1 MRIEKNSG
9 TLPSWL
15 DSFVNKIQNKKVATK
30 NVKNLPTVT
39 WKNETYYVNLT
50 DDGAV
55 LYNDQA
61 NEVMSMDGV
70 KSIEQVN
77 DELNKDSVVA
87 SKTKLADDGNDSTDS
102 QTITEDDGSGDDV
115 KTSKSNYFDLD
126 KTAENEDMPTDND
139 GMKSE
144 IGGFGVPTDQIQ
156 DVSASINKGVEDISG
171 EPHEGIQDIV
181 GRPHTGIEEAGT
193 DKYQNNAGSNDVEF
207 ENELA
212 KVADLEDG
220 QPQATEEGQENI
232 STDTTNSG
240 ENQQEQSTTASINE
254 GIEDV
259 SGEPH
264 KGIDDISGEPHE
276 TIEEAGTD
284 KYQNNANSVPDT
296 DINPDELVTKA
307 SYNRLLAK
315 VKQLEKKLSAIDKKA
330 GDYDGNGIG
339 FGDMIDGAANA
350 ISNGASALWD
360 AATGASQ
367 GDDIDYGGQQDL
379 GGSSPVGE
387 EGALKSKKDVKCK
400 QRLISS
406 VDKKAEGY
414 GGGVGFDDIA
424 NGISNAWDT
433 ASGAVEDAF
442 DWAQQQ
448 SQGENGTFDA
458 RDSKKDV
465 KCKHR
470 LIAITDESALKSFE
484 QLNKESIPDTDDYSI
499 DDQVN
504 NSRGIDVGSVNNKKH
519 LIADIPEGGMNLT
532 DLPGY
537 SDAVQDV
544 DMNGREEPPSSSMS
558 DDPDSNDL
566 HNVEQFGGIFG
577 KKNNKTAFTEAQ
589 HAYTAPENDAYDLNS
604 QDEEVKHFNDS
615 ANQTQKVLDKEHA
628 LDLSNMNDRAKLNE
642 YFLLDLDNDI
652 DDMVLDDEEIVPD
665 ETVKELTTEEL
676 PQEEIVEED
685 SPAVEEIEIPVA
697 EDIPVIED
705 ENPTILVL
713 DNPESIEEFENQT
726 CPICHQQ
733 KSLAGVQNAGDYI
746 GVVCNHCG
754 QEYAVGNDKIFV
766 RK

>member
-9 TLPSWL
+9 ALPSWL

-102 QTITEDDGSGDDV
+102 QTITKDDGSGDV
-115 KTSKSNYFDLD
+115 EASKSNYFDLD
-126 KTAENEDMPTDND
+126 KTAENEDIPTNND
-139 GMKSE
+139 GMESE

-284 KYQNNANSVPDT
+284 KYQHNANDGDVAPEEVPSDT
-296 DINPDELVTKA
+296 DNFVSKA

-315 VKQLEKKLSAIDKKA
+315 VKKLEKKISAMDKKA
-330 GDYDGNGIG
+330 DDWSGDAGSTGFQDIG
-339 FGDMIDGAANA
+339 NA
-350 ISNGASALWD
+350 ISD
-360 AATGASQ
+360 
-367 GDDIDYGGQQDL
+367 
-379 GGSSPVGE
+379 
-387 EGALKSKKDVKCK
+387 
-400 QRLISS
+400 
-406 VDKKAEGY
+406 
-414 GGGVGFDDIA
+414 GVG
-424 NGISNAWDT
+424 
-433 ASGAVEDAF
+433 AVGDAIGNAF

-448 SQGENGTFDA
+448 SQGENGTFDS
-458 RDSKKDV
+458 RNSKKDV

-470 LIAITDESALKSFE
+470 LIA
-484 QLNKESIPDTDDYSI
+484 
-499 DDQVN
+499 
-504 NSRGIDVGSVNNKKH
+504 
-519 LIADIPEGGMNLT
+519 DIPEGGINMT

-537 SDAVQDV
+537 DESVAGD
-544 DMNGREEPPSSSMS
+544 DMSNMRIMPSEL
-558 DDPDSNDL
+558 PSNDADSRDF
-566 HNVEQFGGIFG
+566 NNAEQFGGIFG
-577 KKNNKTAFTEAQ
+577 KKKRKAYTEAQ
-589 HAYTAPENDAYDLNS
+589 HAYTSPENDAYDLNS
-604 QDEEVKHFNDS
+604 QDEEVKHFNES
-615 ANQTQKVLDKEHA
+615 EKATQKVIDREHE
-628 LDLSNMNDRAKLNE
+628 LDLSKMSDRAKLNE
-642 YFLLDLDNDI
+642 YFLDDI
-652 DDMVLDDEEIVPD
+652 DKEMDVVDEALNDVPSHDELVDMVEQDPQGAGEEEIDTPEVEDEVIKVDDETPTDEVEI
-665 ETVKELTTEEL
+665 ETDAPVEEVVEEL
-676 PQEEIVEED
+676 PDDEKAVVVEEEPTDMPVIVTLD
-685 SPAVEEIEIPVA
+685 SPDDVDKFV
-697 EDIPVIED
+697 
-705 ENPTILVL
+705 
-713 DNPESIEEFENQT
+713 NQQ
-726 CPICHQQ
+726 CPICNAK
-733 KSLAGVQNAGDYI
+733 KSLQGIQKVASLT
-746 GVVCNHCG
+746 GVVCKHCG
-754 QEYAVGNDKIFV
+754 QEYAVGNDHIYLK
-766 RK
+766 K

>member
-9 TLPSWL
+9 ALPSWL

-102 QTITEDDGSGDDV
+102 QTITKDDGSGDV
-115 KTSKSNYFDLD
+115 EASKSNYFDLD
-126 KTAENEDMPTDND
+126 KTAENEDMPTDNG
-139 GMKSE
+139 GMESE

-264 KGIDDISGEPHE
+264 KGTDDISGEPHE

-284 KYQNNANSVPDT
+284 KYQHNANDVDVAPEEVSFDT
-296 DINPDELVTKA
+296 DNFVSKA

-315 VKQLEKKLSAIDKKA
+315 VKKLEKKISAMDKKA
-330 GDYDGNGIG
+330 DDWSGDAGSTGFQDIG
-339 FGDMIDGAANA
+339 NA
-350 ISNGASALWD
+350 ISD
-360 AATGASQ
+360 R
-367 GDDIDYGGQQDL
+367 
-379 GGSSPVGE
+379 V
-387 EGALKSKKDVKCK
+387 
-400 QRLISS
+400 
-406 VDKKAEGY
+406 
-414 GGGVGFDDIA
+414 
-424 NGISNAWDT
+424 
-433 ASGAVEDAF
+433 GAVGDAIGNAF

-448 SQGENGTFDA
+448 SQGENGTFDS
-458 RDSKKDV
+458 RNSKKDV
-465 KCKHR
+465 KCKHC
-470 LIAITDESALKSFE
+470 L
-484 QLNKESIPDTDDYSI
+484 
-499 DDQVN
+499 V
-504 NSRGIDVGSVNNKKH
+504 
-519 LIADIPEGGMNLT
+519 ADIPEGGINMT

-537 SDAVQDV
+537 YESVAGD
-544 DMNGREEPPSSSMS
+544 DMSNMRIMSSEPPSN
-558 DDPDSNDL
+558 DADSRDL
-566 HNVEQFGGIFG
+566 NNAEQFGGIFD
-577 KKNNKTAFTEAQ
+577 KKKRKAYTEAQ
-589 HAYTAPENDAYDLNS
+589 HAYTSPENDAYDLNS
-604 QDEEVKHFNDS
+604 QDEEVKHFNES
-615 ANQTQKVLDKEHA
+615 EKATQKVIDREHE
-628 LDLSNMNDRAKLNE
+628 LDLSKMSDRAKLNE
-642 YFLLDLDNDI
+642 YFLDDI
-652 DDMVLDDEEIVPD
+652 DKEMDVVDEALNDVPSHDELVDMVEQDPQGAGEEEIDTPEVEDEVIKVDDETPTDEVEI
-665 ETVKELTTEEL
+665 ETDAPVEEVVEEL
-676 PQEEIVEED
+676 PDDEKAVVVEEEPTDMPVIVTLD
-685 SPAVEEIEIPVA
+685 SPDDVDKFV
-697 EDIPVIED
+697 
-705 ENPTILVL
+705 
-713 DNPESIEEFENQT
+713 NQQ
-726 CPICHQQ
+726 CPICNAK
-733 KSLAGVQNAGDYI
+733 KSLQGIQKVASLT
-746 GVVCNHCG
+746 GVVCKHCG
-754 QEYAVGNDKIFV
+754 QEYAVGNDHIYLK
-766 RK
+766 K

>member
-9 TLPSWL
+9 ALPSWL

-102 QTITEDDGSGDDV
+102 QTITKDDGSGDV
-115 KTSKSNYFDLD
+115 EASKSNYFDLD
-126 KTAENEDMPTDND
+126 KTAENEDMPTDNG
-139 GMKSE
+139 GMESE

-240 ENQQEQSTTASINE
+240 ENQKEQSTTASINE

-284 KYQNNANSVPDT
+284 KYQHNANDGDVVSEEAPSDT
-296 DINPDELVTKA
+296 DNFVSKA

-315 VKQLEKKLSAIDKKA
+315 VKKLEKKISAMDKKA
-330 GDYDGNGIG
+330 DDWSGDAGSTGFQDIG
-339 FGDMIDGAANA
+339 NA
-350 ISNGASALWD
+350 ISD
-360 AATGASQ
+360 
-367 GDDIDYGGQQDL
+367 
-379 GGSSPVGE
+379 
-387 EGALKSKKDVKCK
+387 
-400 QRLISS
+400 
-406 VDKKAEGY
+406 
-414 GGGVGFDDIA
+414 GVG
-424 NGISNAWDT
+424 
-433 ASGAVEDAF
+433 AVGDAIGNAF

-448 SQGENGTFDA
+448 SQGENGTFDS
-458 RDSKKDV
+458 RNSKKDV

-470 LIAITDESALKSFE
+470 LIA
-484 QLNKESIPDTDDYSI
+484 
-499 DDQVN
+499 
-504 NSRGIDVGSVNNKKH
+504 
-519 LIADIPEGGMNLT
+519 DIPEGGINMT

-537 SDAVQDV
+537 DESVSGD
-544 DMNGREEPPSSSMS
+544 DMSNMRIMPSET
-558 DDPDSNDL
+558 PSNDADSRDL
-566 HNVEQFGGIFG
+566 NNAEQFGGIFG
-577 KKNNKTAFTEAQ
+577 KKKRKAYTEAQ
-589 HAYTAPENDAYDLNS
+589 HAYTSPENDAYDLNS
-604 QDEEVKHFNDS
+604 QDEEVKHFNES
-615 ANQTQKVLDKEHA
+615 EKATQKVIDREHE
-628 LDLSNMNDRAKLNE
+628 LDLSKMSDRAKLNE
-642 YFLLDLDNDI
+642 YFLDDI
-652 DDMVLDDEEIVPD
+652 DKETDVVDEALNDVPSHDELVDMVEQDPQGAGEEEIDTPEVEDEVIKVDDETPTDEVEI
-665 ETVKELTTEEL
+665 ETDAPVEEVVEEL
-676 PQEEIVEED
+676 PDDEKAVVVEEEPTDMPVIVTLD
-685 SPAVEEIEIPVA
+685 SPDDVDKFV
-697 EDIPVIED
+697 
-705 ENPTILVL
+705 
-713 DNPESIEEFENQT
+713 NQQ
-726 CPICHQQ
+726 CPICNAK
-733 KSLAGVQNAGDYI
+733 KSLQGIQKVANLT
-746 GVVCNHCG
+746 GVVCKHCG
-754 QEYAVGNDKIFV
+754 KEYAVGNDHIYLK
-766 RK
+766 K

>member
-102 QTITEDDGSGDDV
+102 QTITKDDGSGDDV
-115 KTSKSNYFDLD
+115 EASKSNYFDLD
-126 KTAENEDMPTDND
+126 KTAENEDVPTDND
-139 GMKSE
+139 GMESK

-284 KYQNNANSVPDT
+284 KYQHNANDGDVAPEEVPSDT
-296 DINPDELVTKA
+296 DNFVSKA

-315 VKQLEKKLSAIDKKA
+315 VKKLEKKISAMDKKA
-330 GDYDGNGIG
+330 DDWSGDAGSTGFQDIG
-339 FGDMIDGAANA
+339 NA
-350 ISNGASALWD
+350 ISD
-360 AATGASQ
+360 
-367 GDDIDYGGQQDL
+367 
-379 GGSSPVGE
+379 
-387 EGALKSKKDVKCK
+387 
-400 QRLISS
+400 
-406 VDKKAEGY
+406 
-414 GGGVGFDDIA
+414 GVG
-424 NGISNAWDT
+424 
-433 ASGAVEDAF
+433 AVGDAIGNAF

-448 SQGENGTFDA
+448 SQGENGIFDS
-458 RDSKKDV
+458 RNSKKDV

-470 LIAITDESALKSFE
+470 LIA
-484 QLNKESIPDTDDYSI
+484 
-499 DDQVN
+499 
-504 NSRGIDVGSVNNKKH
+504 
-519 LIADIPEGGMNLT
+519 DIPEGGINMT
-532 DLPGY
+532 DLPRYDESVAG
-537 SDAVQDV
+537 D
-544 DMNGREEPPSSSMS
+544 DMSNMRIMPSEPPSN
-558 DDPDSNDL
+558 DADSRDL
-566 HNVEQFGGIFG
+566 NNAEQFGGIFG
-577 KKNNKTAFTEAQ
+577 KKKRKAYTEAQ
-589 HAYTAPENDAYDLNS
+589 HAYTSPENDAYDLNS
-604 QDEEVKHFNDS
+604 QDEEVKHFNES
-615 ANQTQKVLDKEHA
+615 EKATQKVIDREHE
-628 LDLSNMNDRAKLNE
+628 LDLSKMSDRAKLNE
-642 YFLLDLDNDI
+642 YFLDDI
-652 DDMVLDDEEIVPD
+652 DKEMDVVDEALNDVPSHDELVDMVEQDPQGAGEEEIDTPEVEDEVIKVDDETPTDEGEIETDVPV
-665 ETVKELTTEEL
+665 EEFVEEL
-676 PQEEIVEED
+676 PYDEKAVVVEEEPTDMPVIVTLD
-685 SPAVEEIEIPVA
+685 SPDDVDKFV
-697 EDIPVIED
+697 
-705 ENPTILVL
+705 
-713 DNPESIEEFENQT
+713 NQQ
-726 CPICHQQ
+726 CPICNAK
-733 KSLAGVQNAGDYI
+733 KSLQGIQKVANLT
-746 GVVCNHCG
+746 GVVCKHCG
-754 QEYAVGNDKIFV
+754 KEYAVGNDHIYLK
-766 RK
+766 K

>member
-1 MRIEKNSG
+1 MRIEKNSDA
-9 TLPSWL
+9 LPSWL

-102 QTITEDDGSGDDV
+102 QTITKDDGSGNIEA
-115 KTSKSNYFDLD
+115 SKSNYFDLD

-139 GMKSE
+139 GMESE

-264 KGIDDISGEPHE
+264 KGIDDILGEPHE

-284 KYQNNANSVPDT
+284 KYQHNANDGDVAPEEVPSDT
-296 DINPDELVTKA
+296 DNFVSKA

-315 VKQLEKKLSAIDKKA
+315 VKKLEKKISAMDKKA
-330 GDYDGNGIG
+330 DDWSGDAGSTGFQDIG
-339 FGDMIDGAANA
+339 NA
-350 ISNGASALWD
+350 ISD
-360 AATGASQ
+360 
-367 GDDIDYGGQQDL
+367 
-379 GGSSPVGE
+379 
-387 EGALKSKKDVKCK
+387 
-400 QRLISS
+400 
-406 VDKKAEGY
+406 
-414 GGGVGFDDIA
+414 GVG
-424 NGISNAWDT
+424 
-433 ASGAVEDAF
+433 AVGDAIGNAF

-448 SQGENGTFDA
+448 SQGENGTFDS
-458 RDSKKDV
+458 RNSKKDV
-465 KCKHR
+465 KCKHC
-470 LIAITDESALKSFE
+470 LVAG
-484 QLNKESIPDTDDYSI
+484 DDMSNMRI
-499 DDQVN
+499 MP
-504 NSRGIDVGSVNNKKH
+504 S
-519 LIADIPEGGMNLT
+519 
-532 DLPGY
+532 
-537 SDAVQDV
+537 
-544 DMNGREEPPSSSMS
+544 EPPSN
-558 DDPDSNDL
+558 DADSRDFN
-566 HNVEQFGGIFG
+566 NAGQFGGIFG
-577 KKNNKTAFTEAQ
+577 KKKRKAYTEAQ
-589 HAYTAPENDAYDLNS
+589 HAYTSPENDVYDLNS
-604 QDEEVKHFNDS
+604 QDEEVKHFNES
-615 ANQTQKVLDKEHA
+615 EKATQKVIDREHE
-628 LDLSNMNDRAKLNE
+628 LDLSKMSDRAKLNE
-642 YFLLDLDNDI
+642 YFLDDIDKEMNVVDEALNDI
-652 DDMVLDDEEIVPD
+652 PSHDELVDMVEQDPQGAGEEEIDTPEVEDEVIKVDDETPTDEVEI
-665 ETVKELTTEEL
+665 ETDAPVEEVVEEL
-676 PQEEIVEED
+676 PDDEKAVVVEEESTDMPVIVTLD
-685 SPAVEEIEIPVA
+685 SPDDVDKFV
-697 EDIPVIED
+697 
-705 ENPTILVL
+705 
-713 DNPESIEEFENQT
+713 NQQ
-726 CPICHQQ
+726 CPICNAK
-733 KSLAGVQNAGDYI
+733 KSLQGIQKVASLT
-746 GVVCNHCG
+746 GVVCKHCG
-754 QEYAVGNDKIFV
+754 QEYAVGNDHIYLK
-766 RK
+766 K

>member
-102 QTITEDDGSGDDV
+102 QTITKDDGSGDV
-115 KTSKSNYFDLD
+115 EASKSNYFDLD

-139 GMKSE
+139 GMESE

-156 DVSASINKGVEDISG
+156 DVNASINKGVEDISG

-240 ENQQEQSTTASINE
+240 KNQQEQSTIASINE

-284 KYQNNANSVPDT
+284 KYQHNANDGDVAPEEVPSDT
-296 DINPDELVTKA
+296 DNFVSKA

-315 VKQLEKKLSAIDKKA
+315 VKKLEKKISAMDKKA
-330 GDYDGNGIG
+330 DDWSGDASSTGFQDIG
-339 FGDMIDGAANA
+339 NA
-350 ISNGASALWD
+350 ISD
-360 AATGASQ
+360 
-367 GDDIDYGGQQDL
+367 
-379 GGSSPVGE
+379 
-387 EGALKSKKDVKCK
+387 
-400 QRLISS
+400 
-406 VDKKAEGY
+406 
-414 GGGVGFDDIA
+414 GVG
-424 NGISNAWDT
+424 
-433 ASGAVEDAF
+433 AVGDAIGNAF

-448 SQGENGTFDA
+448 SQGENGTFDS
-458 RDSKKDV
+458 RNSKKDV
-465 KCKHR
+465 KCKH
-470 LIAITDESALKSFE
+470 L
-484 QLNKESIPDTDDYSI
+484 
-499 DDQVN
+499 
-504 NSRGIDVGSVNNKKH
+504 
-519 LIADIPEGGMNLT
+519 LIADIPEGGINMT

-537 SDAVQDV
+537 DESVAGD
-544 DMNGREEPPSSSMS
+544 DMSNMRIMPSEPPSN
-558 DDPDSNDL
+558 DADSRDL
-566 HNVEQFGGIFG
+566 NNAEQFGGIFG
-577 KKNNKTAFTEAQ
+577 KKKRKAYTEAQ
-589 HAYTAPENDAYDLNS
+589 HAYTSPENDAYDLNS
-604 QDEEVKHFNDS
+604 QDEEVKHFNES
-615 ANQTQKVLDKEHA
+615 EKATQKVIDREHE
-628 LDLSNMNDRAKLNE
+628 LDLSKMSDRAKLNE
-642 YFLLDLDNDI
+642 YFLDDI
-652 DDMVLDDEEIVPD
+652 DKEMDVVDEVLNDVPSHDELVDMVEQDPQGAGEEEIDTPEVEDEVIKVDDETPTDEVEI
-665 ETVKELTTEEL
+665 ETDAPVEEVVEEL
-676 PQEEIVEED
+676 PDDEKAVVVEEEPTDMPVIVTLD
-685 SPAVEEIEIPVA
+685 SPDDVDKFV
-697 EDIPVIED
+697 
-705 ENPTILVL
+705 
-713 DNPESIEEFENQT
+713 NQQ
-726 CPICHQQ
+726 CPICNAK
-733 KSLAGVQNAGDYI
+733 KSLQGIQKVASLT
-746 GVVCNHCG
+746 GVVCKHCG
-754 QEYAVGNDKIFV
+754 QEYAVGNDHIYLK
-766 RK
+766 K

>member
-9 TLPSWL
+9 ALPSWL

-102 QTITEDDGSGDDV
+102 QTITKDDGSGDV
-115 KTSKSNYFDLD
+115 EASKSNYFDLD

-139 GMKSE
+139 GMESE

-232 STDTTNSG
+232 SIDTTNSG

-284 KYQNNANSVPDT
+284 KYQHNANDGDVAPEEVPSDT
-296 DINPDELVTKA
+296 DNFVSKA

-315 VKQLEKKLSAIDKKA
+315 VKKLEKKISAMDKKA
-330 GDYDGNGIG
+330 DDWSGDTGSTGFQDIG
-339 FGDMIDGAANA
+339 NA
-350 ISNGASALWD
+350 ISD
-360 AATGASQ
+360 
-367 GDDIDYGGQQDL
+367 
-379 GGSSPVGE
+379 
-387 EGALKSKKDVKCK
+387 
-400 QRLISS
+400 
-406 VDKKAEGY
+406 
-414 GGGVGFDDIA
+414 GVG
-424 NGISNAWDT
+424 
-433 ASGAVEDAF
+433 AVGDAIGNAF

-448 SQGENGTFDA
+448 SQGENGTFDS
-458 RDSKKDV
+458 RNSKKDV
-465 KCKHR
+465 KCKH
-470 LIAITDESALKSFE
+470 
-484 QLNKESIPDTDDYSI
+484 
-499 DDQVN
+499 
-504 NSRGIDVGSVNNKKH
+504 H
-519 LIADIPEGGMNLT
+519 LIADIPEGGINMT

-537 SDAVQDV
+537 DESVSGD
-544 DMNGREEPPSSSMS
+544 DMSNMRIMPSEPPSN
-558 DDPDSNDL
+558 DADSRDL
-566 HNVEQFGGIFG
+566 NNAEQFGGIFG
-577 KKNNKTAFTEAQ
+577 KKKRKAYTEAQ
-589 HAYTAPENDAYDLNS
+589 HAYTSPENDAYDLNS
-604 QDEEVKHFNDS
+604 QDEEVKHFNES
-615 ANQTQKVLDKEHA
+615 EKATQKVIDREHE
-628 LDLSNMNDRAKLNE
+628 LDLSKMSDRAKLNE
-642 YFLLDLDNDI
+642 YFLDDI
-652 DDMVLDDEEIVPD
+652 DKETDVVDEALNDVPSHDELVDMVEQDPQGAGEEEIDTPEVEDEVIKVDDETPTDEVEI
-665 ETVKELTTEEL
+665 ETDAPVEEVVEEL
-676 PQEEIVEED
+676 PDDEKAVVVEEEPTDMPVIVTLD
-685 SPAVEEIEIPVA
+685 SPDDVDKFV
-697 EDIPVIED
+697 
-705 ENPTILVL
+705 
-713 DNPESIEEFENQT
+713 NQQ
-726 CPICHQQ
+726 CPICNAK
-733 KSLAGVQNAGDYI
+733 KSLQGIQKVANLT
-746 GVVCNHCG
+746 GVVCKHCG
-754 QEYAVGNDKIFV
+754 QEYAVGNDHIYLK
-766 RK
+766 K

>member
-9 TLPSWL
+9 ALPSWL

-102 QTITEDDGSGDDV
+102 QIITKDDGSGDV
-115 KTSKSNYFDLD
+115 EASKSNYFDLD

-139 GMKSE
+139 GMESE

-156 DVSASINKGVEDISG
+156 DINASINEGVEDVSG

-264 KGIDDISGEPHE
+264 KGIDDISGKPHE

-284 KYQNNANSVPDT
+284 KYQYNANDGDVAPEEVPSDT
-296 DINPDELVTKA
+296 DNFVSKA

-315 VKQLEKKLSAIDKKA
+315 VKKLEKKISAMDKKA
-330 GDYDGNGIG
+330 DDWSGDAGSTGFQDIG
-339 FGDMIDGAANA
+339 NA
-350 ISNGASALWD
+350 ISD
-360 AATGASQ
+360 
-367 GDDIDYGGQQDL
+367 
-379 GGSSPVGE
+379 
-387 EGALKSKKDVKCK
+387 
-400 QRLISS
+400 
-406 VDKKAEGY
+406 
-414 GGGVGFDDIA
+414 GVG
-424 NGISNAWDT
+424 
-433 ASGAVEDAF
+433 AVGDAIGNAF

-448 SQGENGTFDA
+448 SQGENGTFDS
-458 RDSKKDV
+458 RNSKKDV

-470 LIAITDESALKSFE
+470 LIA
-484 QLNKESIPDTDDYSI
+484 
-499 DDQVN
+499 
-504 NSRGIDVGSVNNKKH
+504 
-519 LIADIPEGGMNLT
+519 DIPEGGINMT

-537 SDAVQDV
+537 DESVSGD
-544 DMNGREEPPSSSMS
+544 DMSNIRIIPSEPPSN
-558 DDPDSNDL
+558 DADSRDFN
-566 HNVEQFGGIFG
+566 NAEQFGGIFG
-577 KKNNKTAFTEAQ
+577 KKKRKAYTEAQ
-589 HAYTAPENDAYDLNS
+589 HAYTSPENDAYDLNS
-604 QDEEVKHFNDS
+604 QDEEVKHFNES
-615 ANQTQKVLDKEHA
+615 EKATQKVIDREHE
-628 LDLSNMNDRAKLNE
+628 LDLSKMSDRAKLNE
-642 YFLLDLDNDI
+642 YFLDDI
-652 DDMVLDDEEIVPD
+652 DKETDVVDEALNDVPSHDELVDMVEQDPQGAGEEEIDTPEVEDEVIKVDDETPTDEVEI
-665 ETVKELTTEEL
+665 ETDAPVEEVVEEL
-676 PQEEIVEED
+676 PDDEKAVVVEEEPTDMPVIVTLD
-685 SPAVEEIEIPVA
+685 SPDDVDKFV
-697 EDIPVIED
+697 
-705 ENPTILVL
+705 
-713 DNPESIEEFENQT
+713 NQQ
-726 CPICHQQ
+726 CPICNAK
-733 KSLAGVQNAGDYI
+733 KSLQGIQKVANLT
-746 GVVCNHCG
+746 GVVCKHCG
-754 QEYAVGNDKIFV
+754 KEYAVGNDHIYLK
-766 RK
+766 K

>member
-9 TLPSWL
+9 ALPSWL

-102 QTITEDDGSGDDV
+102 QIITKDDGNGDV
-115 KTSKSNYFDLD
+115 EASKSNYFDLD
-126 KTAENEDMPTDND
+126 KTAENEDMPTDNG
-139 GMKSE
+139 GMENE
-144 IGGFGVPTDQIQ
+144 IGGLGVPTDQIQ

-284 KYQNNANSVPDT
+284 KYQHNANDGDVAPEEVPS
-296 DINPDELVTKA
+296 DIDNFVSKA

-315 VKQLEKKLSAIDKKA
+315 VKKLEKKISAMDKKA
-330 GDYDGNGIG
+330 DDWSGDAGSTGFQDIG
-339 FGDMIDGAANA
+339 NA
-350 ISNGASALWD
+350 ISD
-360 AATGASQ
+360 
-367 GDDIDYGGQQDL
+367 
-379 GGSSPVGE
+379 
-387 EGALKSKKDVKCK
+387 
-400 QRLISS
+400 
-406 VDKKAEGY
+406 
-414 GGGVGFDDIA
+414 GVG
-424 NGISNAWDT
+424 
-433 ASGAVEDAF
+433 AVGDAIGNAF

-448 SQGENGTFDA
+448 SQGENGTFDS
-458 RDSKKDV
+458 RNSKKDV

-470 LIAITDESALKSFE
+470 LIA
-484 QLNKESIPDTDDYSI
+484 
-499 DDQVN
+499 
-504 NSRGIDVGSVNNKKH
+504 
-519 LIADIPEGGMNLT
+519 DIPEGGINMT

-537 SDAVQDV
+537 DESVSGD
-544 DMNGREEPPSSSMS
+544 DMSNMRIMPSEPL
-558 DDPDSNDL
+558 SNDADSRDL
-566 HNVEQFGGIFG
+566 NNAEQFGGIFG
-577 KKNNKTAFTEAQ
+577 KKKRKAYTEAQ
-589 HAYTAPENDAYDLNS
+589 HAYTSPENDVYDLNS
-604 QDEEVKHFNDS
+604 QDEEVKHFNES
-615 ANQTQKVLDKEHA
+615 EKATQKVIDREHE
-628 LDLSNMNDRAKLNE
+628 LDLSKMSDRAKLNE
-642 YFLLDLDNDI
+642 YFLDDI
-652 DDMVLDDEEIVPD
+652 DKETDVVDEALNDVPSHDELVDMVEQDPQGAGEEEIDTPEVEDEVIKVDDETPTDEVEI
-665 ETVKELTTEEL
+665 ETDAPVEEVVEEL
-676 PQEEIVEED
+676 PDDEKAVVVEEEPTDMPVIVTLD
-685 SPAVEEIEIPVA
+685 SPDDVDKFV
-697 EDIPVIED
+697 
-705 ENPTILVL
+705 
-713 DNPESIEEFENQT
+713 NQQ
-726 CPICHQQ
+726 CPICNAK
-733 KSLAGVQNAGDYI
+733 KSLQGIQKVANLT
-746 GVVCNHCG
+746 GVVCKHCG
-754 QEYAVGNDKIFV
+754 KEYAVGNDHIYLK
-766 RK
+766 K

>member
-102 QTITEDDGSGDDV
+102 QTITEDDSSGDDV
-115 KTSKSNYFDLD
+115 KASKSNYFDLD

-139 GMKSE
+139 GMESE

-284 KYQNNANSVPDT
+284 KYQHNANDGDVVPEEVSFDT
-296 DINPDELVTKA
+296 DNFVSKA

-315 VKQLEKKLSAIDKKA
+315 VKKLEKKISAMDKKA
-330 GDYDGNGIG
+330 DDWSGDVDSTGFQDIG
-339 FGDMIDGAANA
+339 NA
-350 ISNGASALWD
+350 ISD
-360 AATGASQ
+360 
-367 GDDIDYGGQQDL
+367 
-379 GGSSPVGE
+379 
-387 EGALKSKKDVKCK
+387 
-400 QRLISS
+400 
-406 VDKKAEGY
+406 
-414 GGGVGFDDIA
+414 GVG
-424 NGISNAWDT
+424 
-433 ASGAVEDAF
+433 AVGDAIGNAF

-448 SQGENGTFDA
+448 SQGENGIFDS
-458 RDSKKDV
+458 RNSKKDV

-470 LIAITDESALKSFE
+470 LIA
-484 QLNKESIPDTDDYSI
+484 
-499 DDQVN
+499 
-504 NSRGIDVGSVNNKKH
+504 
-519 LIADIPEGGMNLT
+519 DIPEGGINMT

-537 SDAVQDV
+537 DESVAGDN
-544 DMNGREEPPSSSMS
+544 MSNMRIMPSEL
-558 DDPDSNDL
+558 PSNDADSRDL
-566 HNVEQFGGIFG
+566 NNAEQFGGIFG
-577 KKNNKTAFTEAQ
+577 KKKRKAYTEAQ
-589 HAYTAPENDAYDLNS
+589 HAYTSPENDAYDLNS
-604 QDEEVKHFNDS
+604 QDEEVKHFNES
-615 ANQTQKVLDKEHA
+615 EKATQKVIDREHE
-628 LDLSNMNDRAKLNE
+628 LDLSKMSDRAKLNE
-642 YFLLDLDNDI
+642 YFLDDI
-652 DDMVLDDEEIVPD
+652 DKEMDVVDEALNDVPSHDELVDMVEQDPQGAGEEEIDTPEVEDEVIKVDDETPTDEVEI
-665 ETVKELTTEEL
+665 ETDAPVEEVVEEL
-676 PQEEIVEED
+676 PDDEKAVVVEEEPTDMPVIVTLD
-685 SPAVEEIEIPVA
+685 SPDDVDKFV
-697 EDIPVIED
+697 
-705 ENPTILVL
+705 
-713 DNPESIEEFENQT
+713 NQQ
-726 CPICHQQ
+726 CPICNAK
-733 KSLAGVQNAGDYI
+733 KSLQGIQKVANLT
-746 GVVCNHCG
+746 GVVCKHCG
-754 QEYAVGNDKIFV
+754 QEYAVGNDHIYLK
-766 RK
+766 K

>member
-9 TLPSWL
+9 ALPSWL

-102 QTITEDDGSGDDV
+102 QTITKDDGSGDV
-115 KTSKSNYFDLD
+115 EASKSNYFDLD
-126 KTAENEDMPTDND
+126 KTAENEDMPTDNG
-139 GMKSE
+139 GMESE

-284 KYQNNANSVPDT
+284 KYQHNANDGDVVSEEAPSDT
-296 DINPDELVTKA
+296 DNFVSKA

-315 VKQLEKKLSAIDKKA
+315 VKKLEKKISAMDKKA
-330 GDYDGNGIG
+330 DDWSGDAGSTGFQDIG
-339 FGDMIDGAANA
+339 NA
-350 ISNGASALWD
+350 ISD
-360 AATGASQ
+360 
-367 GDDIDYGGQQDL
+367 
-379 GGSSPVGE
+379 
-387 EGALKSKKDVKCK
+387 
-400 QRLISS
+400 
-406 VDKKAEGY
+406 
-414 GGGVGFDDIA
+414 GVG
-424 NGISNAWDT
+424 
-433 ASGAVEDAF
+433 AVGDAIGNAF

-448 SQGENGTFDA
+448 SQGENGTFDS
-458 RDSKKDV
+458 RNSKKDV

-470 LIAITDESALKSFE
+470 LIA
-484 QLNKESIPDTDDYSI
+484 
-499 DDQVN
+499 
-504 NSRGIDVGSVNNKKH
+504 
-519 LIADIPEGGMNLT
+519 DIPEGGINMT

-537 SDAVQDV
+537 DESVSGD
-544 DMNGREEPPSSSMS
+544 DMSNMRIMPSEPPSN
-558 DDPDSNDL
+558 DADSRDL
-566 HNVEQFGGIFG
+566 NNAEQFGGIFG
-577 KKNNKTAFTEAQ
+577 KKKRKAYTEAQ
-589 HAYTAPENDAYDLNS
+589 HAYTSPENDAYDLNS
-604 QDEEVKHFNDS
+604 QDEEVKHFNES
-615 ANQTQKVLDKEHA
+615 EKATQKVIDREHE
-628 LDLSNMNDRAKLNE
+628 LDLSKMSDRAKLNE
-642 YFLLDLDNDI
+642 YFLDDI
-652 DDMVLDDEEIVPD
+652 DKETDVVDEALNDVPSHDELVDMVEQDPQGAGEEEIDTPEVEDEVIKVDDETPTDEVEI
-665 ETVKELTTEEL
+665 ETDAPVEEVVEEL
-676 PQEEIVEED
+676 PDDEKAVVVEEEPTDMPVIVTLD
-685 SPAVEEIEIPVA
+685 SPDDVDKFV
-697 EDIPVIED
+697 
-705 ENPTILVL
+705 
-713 DNPESIEEFENQT
+713 NQQ
-726 CPICHQQ
+726 CPICNAK
-733 KSLAGVQNAGDYI
+733 KSLQGIQKVANLT
-746 GVVCNHCG
+746 GVVCKHCG
-754 QEYAVGNDKIFV
+754 KEYAVGNDHIYLK
-766 RK
+766 K

>member
-284 KYQNNANSVPDT
+284 KYQHNANDGDVAPEEVPSDT
-296 DINPDELVTKA
+296 DNFVSKA

-315 VKQLEKKLSAIDKKA
+315 VKKLEKKISAMDKKA
-330 GDYDGNGIG
+330 DDWSGDAGSTGFQDIG
-339 FGDMIDGAANA
+339 NA
-350 ISNGASALWD
+350 ISD
-360 AATGASQ
+360 
-367 GDDIDYGGQQDL
+367 
-379 GGSSPVGE
+379 
-387 EGALKSKKDVKCK
+387 
-400 QRLISS
+400 
-406 VDKKAEGY
+406 
-414 GGGVGFDDIA
+414 GVG
-424 NGISNAWDT
+424 
-433 ASGAVEDAF
+433 AVGDAIGNAF

-448 SQGENGTFDA
+448 SQGENGIFDS
-458 RDSKKDV
+458 RNSKKDV
-465 KCKHR
+465 KCKH
-470 LIAITDESALKSFE
+470 L
-484 QLNKESIPDTDDYSI
+484 
-499 DDQVN
+499 
-504 NSRGIDVGSVNNKKH
+504 
-519 LIADIPEGGMNLT
+519 LIADIPEGGINMT

-537 SDAVQDV
+537 DESVAGD
-544 DMNGREEPPSSSMS
+544 DMSNMRIMPSEPPSN
-558 DDPDSNDL
+558 DADSRDL
-566 HNVEQFGGIFG
+566 NNAEQFGGIFG
-577 KKNNKTAFTEAQ
+577 KKKRKAYTEAQ
-589 HAYTAPENDAYDLNS
+589 HAYTSPENDVYDLNS
-604 QDEEVKHFNDS
+604 QDEEVKHFNES
-615 ANQTQKVLDKEHA
+615 EKATQKVIDREHE
-628 LDLSNMNDRAKLNE
+628 LDLSKMSDRAKLNE
-642 YFLLDLDNDI
+642 YFLDDI
-652 DDMVLDDEEIVPD
+652 DKEMDVVDEALNDVPSHDELVDMVEQDPQGAGEEEIDTPEVEDEVIKVDDETPTDEVEI
-665 ETVKELTTEEL
+665 ETDAPVEEVVEEL
-676 PQEEIVEED
+676 PDDEKAVVVEEE
-685 SPAVEEIEIPVA
+685 PT
-697 EDIPVIED
+697 DIPVIV
-705 ENPTILVL
+705 TL
-713 DNPESIEEFENQT
+713 DSPDDVDKFVNQQ
-726 CPICHQQ
+726 CPICNAK
-733 KSLAGVQNAGDYI
+733 KSLQGIQKVASLT
-746 GVVCNHCG
+746 GVVCKHCG
-754 QEYAVGNDKIFV
+754 QEYAVGNDHIYLK
-766 RK
+766 K

>member
-9 TLPSWL
+9 ALPSWL

-102 QTITEDDGSGDDV
+102 QTITKDDGSGDV
-115 KTSKSNYFDLD
+115 EASKSNYFDLD
-126 KTAENEDMPTDND
+126 KTAENEDMPTDNG
-139 GMKSE
+139 GMESE

-156 DVSASINKGVEDISG
+156 DVNASINEGVEDISG

-220 QPQATEEGQENI
+220 QPQAAEEGQENI

-284 KYQNNANSVPDT
+284 KYQHNANDGDVVSEEAPSDT
-296 DINPDELVTKA
+296 DNFVSKA

-315 VKQLEKKLSAIDKKA
+315 VKKLEKKISAMDKKA
-330 GDYDGNGIG
+330 DDWSGDAGSTGFQDIG
-339 FGDMIDGAANA
+339 NA
-350 ISNGASALWD
+350 ISD
-360 AATGASQ
+360 
-367 GDDIDYGGQQDL
+367 
-379 GGSSPVGE
+379 
-387 EGALKSKKDVKCK
+387 
-400 QRLISS
+400 
-406 VDKKAEGY
+406 
-414 GGGVGFDDIA
+414 GVG
-424 NGISNAWDT
+424 
-433 ASGAVEDAF
+433 AVGDAIGNAF

-448 SQGENGTFDA
+448 SQGENGTFDS
-458 RDSKKDV
+458 RNSKKDV

-470 LIAITDESALKSFE
+470 LIA
-484 QLNKESIPDTDDYSI
+484 
-499 DDQVN
+499 
-504 NSRGIDVGSVNNKKH
+504 
-519 LIADIPEGGMNLT
+519 DIPEGGINMT

-537 SDAVQDV
+537 DESVSGD
-544 DMNGREEPPSSSMS
+544 DMSNMRIMPSEPPSN
-558 DDPDSNDL
+558 DADSRDL
-566 HNVEQFGGIFG
+566 NNAEQFGGIFG
-577 KKNNKTAFTEAQ
+577 KKKRKAYTEAQ
-589 HAYTAPENDAYDLNS
+589 HAYTSPENDVYDLNS
-604 QDEEVKHFNDS
+604 QDEEVKHFNES
-615 ANQTQKVLDKEHA
+615 EKATQKVIDREHE
-628 LDLSNMNDRAKLNE
+628 LDLSKMSDRAKLNE
-642 YFLLDLDNDI
+642 YFLDDI
-652 DDMVLDDEEIVPD
+652 DKETDVVDEALNDVPSHDELVDMVEQDPQGAGEEEIDTPEVEDEVIKVDDETPTDEVEI
-665 ETVKELTTEEL
+665 ETDAPVEEVVEEL
-676 PQEEIVEED
+676 PDDEKAVVVEEEPTDMPVIVTLD
-685 SPAVEEIEIPVA
+685 SPDDVDKFV
-697 EDIPVIED
+697 
-705 ENPTILVL
+705 
-713 DNPESIEEFENQT
+713 NQQ
-726 CPICHQQ
+726 CPICNAK
-733 KSLAGVQNAGDYI
+733 KSLQGIQKVASLT
-746 GVVCNHCG
+746 GVVCKHCG
-754 QEYAVGNDKIFV
+754 QEYAVGNDHIYLK
-766 RK
+766 K

>member
-9 TLPSWL
+9 ALPSWL

-102 QTITEDDGSGDDV
+102 QIITKDDGSGDV
-115 KTSKSNYFDLD
+115 EASKSNYFDLD

-139 GMKSE
+139 GMESE

-254 GIEDV
+254 GVEDV

-264 KGIDDISGEPHE
+264 EGIDDISGEPHE

-284 KYQNNANSVPDT
+284 KYQHNANDGDVAPEEVPSDT
-296 DINPDELVTKA
+296 DNFVSKA

-315 VKQLEKKLSAIDKKA
+315 VKKMEKKISAMDKKA
-330 GDYDGNGIG
+330 DDWSGDAGSTGFQDIG
-339 FGDMIDGAANA
+339 NA
-350 ISNGASALWD
+350 ISD
-360 AATGASQ
+360 
-367 GDDIDYGGQQDL
+367 
-379 GGSSPVGE
+379 
-387 EGALKSKKDVKCK
+387 
-400 QRLISS
+400 
-406 VDKKAEGY
+406 
-414 GGGVGFDDIA
+414 GVG
-424 NGISNAWDT
+424 
-433 ASGAVEDAF
+433 AVGDAIGNAF

-448 SQGENGTFDA
+448 SQGENGTFDS
-458 RDSKKDV
+458 RNSKKDV
-465 KCKHR
+465 KCKH
-470 LIAITDESALKSFE
+470 
-484 QLNKESIPDTDDYSI
+484 
-499 DDQVN
+499 
-504 NSRGIDVGSVNNKKH
+504 H
-519 LIADIPEGGMNLT
+519 LIADIPEGGINMT

-537 SDAVQDV
+537 DESVAGD
-544 DMNGREEPPSSSMS
+544 DMSNMRIMPSEPPSN
-558 DDPDSNDL
+558 DADSRDFN
-566 HNVEQFGGIFG
+566 NAEQFGGIFG
-577 KKNNKTAFTEAQ
+577 KKKRKAYTEAQ
-589 HAYTAPENDAYDLNS
+589 HAYTSPENDAYDLNS
-604 QDEEVKHFNDS
+604 QDEEVKHFNES
-615 ANQTQKVLDKEHA
+615 EKATQKVIDREHE
-628 LDLSNMNDRAKLNE
+628 LDLSKMSDRAKLNE
-642 YFLLDLDNDI
+642 YFLDDI
-652 DDMVLDDEEIVPD
+652 DKEMDVVDEALNDVPSHDELVDMVEQDPQGAGEEEIDTPEVEDEVIKVDDETPTDEVEI
-665 ETVKELTTEEL
+665 ETDAPVEEVVEEL
-676 PQEEIVEED
+676 PDDEKAVVVEEEPTDMPVIVTLD
-685 SPAVEEIEIPVA
+685 SPDDVDKFV
-697 EDIPVIED
+697 
-705 ENPTILVL
+705 
-713 DNPESIEEFENQT
+713 NQQ
-726 CPICHQQ
+726 CPICNAK
-733 KSLAGVQNAGDYI
+733 KSLQGIQKVASLT
-746 GVVCNHCG
+746 GVVCKHCG
-754 QEYAVGNDKIFV
+754 QEYAVGNDHIYLK
-766 RK
+766 K

>member
-9 TLPSWL
+9 ALPSWL

-102 QTITEDDGSGDDV
+102 QTITKDDGSGDV
-115 KTSKSNYFDLD
+115 EASKSNYFDLD
-126 KTAENEDMPTDND
+126 KTAENEDMTTDNG
-139 GMKSE
+139 GMESE

-284 KYQNNANSVPDT
+284 KYQHNANDGDVAPEEVPSDT
-296 DINPDELVTKA
+296 DNFVSKA

-315 VKQLEKKLSAIDKKA
+315 VKKLEKKISAMDKKA
-330 GDYDGNGIG
+330 DDWSGDAGSTGFQDIG
-339 FGDMIDGAANA
+339 NA
-350 ISNGASALWD
+350 ISD
-360 AATGASQ
+360 
-367 GDDIDYGGQQDL
+367 
-379 GGSSPVGE
+379 
-387 EGALKSKKDVKCK
+387 
-400 QRLISS
+400 
-406 VDKKAEGY
+406 
-414 GGGVGFDDIA
+414 GVG
-424 NGISNAWDT
+424 
-433 ASGAVEDAF
+433 AVGDAIGNAF

-448 SQGENGTFDA
+448 SQGENGTFDS
-458 RDSKKDV
+458 RNSKKDV

-470 LIAITDESALKSFE
+470 LIA
-484 QLNKESIPDTDDYSI
+484 
-499 DDQVN
+499 
-504 NSRGIDVGSVNNKKH
+504 
-519 LIADIPEGGMNLT
+519 DIPEGGINMT

-537 SDAVQDV
+537 DESVAGD
-544 DMNGREEPPSSSMS
+544 DMSNMRIMPSEPPSN
-558 DDPDSNDL
+558 DADSRDFN
-566 HNVEQFGGIFG
+566 NAEQFGGIFG
-577 KKNNKTAFTEAQ
+577 KKKRKAYTEAQ
-589 HAYTAPENDAYDLNS
+589 HAYTSPENDVYDLNS
-604 QDEEVKHFNDS
+604 QDEEVKHFNES
-615 ANQTQKVLDKEHA
+615 EKATQKVIDREHE
-628 LDLSNMNDRAKLNE
+628 LDLSKMSDRAKLNE
-642 YFLLDLDNDI
+642 YFLDDI
-652 DDMVLDDEEIVPD
+652 DKETDVVDEALNDVPSHDELVDMVEQDPQGAGEEEIDTPEVEDEVVKVDDETPTDEVEI
-665 ETVKELTTEEL
+665 ETDAPVEEVVEEL
-676 PQEEIVEED
+676 PDDEKAVVVEEEPTDMPVIVTLD
-685 SPAVEEIEIPVA
+685 SPDDVDKFV
-697 EDIPVIED
+697 
-705 ENPTILVL
+705 
-713 DNPESIEEFENQT
+713 NQQ
-726 CPICHQQ
+726 CPICNAK
-733 KSLAGVQNAGDYI
+733 KSLQGIQKVANLT
-746 GVVCNHCG
+746 GVVCKHCG
-754 QEYAVGNDKIFV
+754 QEYAVGNDHIYLK
-766 RK
+766 K

>member
-9 TLPSWL
+9 ALPSWL

-102 QTITEDDGSGDDV
+102 QIITKDDGSGDV
-115 KTSKSNYFDLD
+115 EASKSNYFDLD

-139 GMKSE
+139 GMESE

-156 DVSASINKGVEDISG
+156 DVNASINEGVEDISG

-220 QPQATEEGQENI
+220 QPQAAEEGQENI

-284 KYQNNANSVPDT
+284 KYQHNANDGDVVSEEAPSDT
-296 DINPDELVTKA
+296 DNFVSKA

-315 VKQLEKKLSAIDKKA
+315 VKKLEKKISAMDKKA
-330 GDYDGNGIG
+330 DDWSGDAGSTGFQDIG
-339 FGDMIDGAANA
+339 NA
-350 ISNGASALWD
+350 ISD
-360 AATGASQ
+360 
-367 GDDIDYGGQQDL
+367 
-379 GGSSPVGE
+379 
-387 EGALKSKKDVKCK
+387 
-400 QRLISS
+400 
-406 VDKKAEGY
+406 
-414 GGGVGFDDIA
+414 GVG
-424 NGISNAWDT
+424 
-433 ASGAVEDAF
+433 AVGDAIGNAF

-448 SQGENGTFDA
+448 SQGENGTFDS
-458 RDSKKDV
+458 RNSKKDV

-470 LIAITDESALKSFE
+470 LIA
-484 QLNKESIPDTDDYSI
+484 
-499 DDQVN
+499 
-504 NSRGIDVGSVNNKKH
+504 
-519 LIADIPEGGMNLT
+519 DIPEGGINMT

-537 SDAVQDV
+537 DESVSGD
-544 DMNGREEPPSSSMS
+544 DMSNMRIMPSEPPSN
-558 DDPDSNDL
+558 DADSRDL
-566 HNVEQFGGIFG
+566 NNAEQFGGIFG
-577 KKNNKTAFTEAQ
+577 KKKRKAYTEAQ
-589 HAYTAPENDAYDLNS
+589 HAYTSPENDVYDLNS
-604 QDEEVKHFNDS
+604 QDEEVKHFNES
-615 ANQTQKVLDKEHA
+615 EKATQKVIDREHE
-628 LDLSNMNDRAKLNE
+628 LDLSKMSDRAKLNE
-642 YFLLDLDNDI
+642 YFLDDI
-652 DDMVLDDEEIVPD
+652 DKETDVVDEALNDVPSHDELVDMVEQDPQGAGEEEIDTPEVEDEVIKVDDETPTDEVEI
-665 ETVKELTTEEL
+665 ETDAPVEEVVEEL
-676 PQEEIVEED
+676 PDDEKAVVVEEEPTDMPVIVTLD
-685 SPAVEEIEIPVA
+685 SPDDVDKFV
-697 EDIPVIED
+697 
-705 ENPTILVL
+705 
-713 DNPESIEEFENQT
+713 NQQ
-726 CPICHQQ
+726 CPICNAK
-733 KSLAGVQNAGDYI
+733 KSLQGIQKVASLT
-746 GVVCNHCG
+746 GVVCKHCG
-754 QEYAVGNDKIFV
+754 QEYAVGNDHIYLK
-766 RK
+766 K